1 MEMDYAEPVWEVVE
15 EEVEELEDFEEL
27 EVIEEVEEVK
37 ASPQYMHPS
46 YGIKRPPPLT
56 HQPMTMEI

>member
-1 MEMDYAEPVWEVVE
+1 MHNAVEMEYAEPVQEEME
-15 EEVEELEDFEEL
+15 EEVEELEDIEK
-27 EVIEEVEEVK
+27 VEEVE

-46 YGIKRPPPLT
+46 YGIKQPPPLT

>member
-1 MEMDYAEPVWEVVE
+1 MNNAVEMEYAEPVQEEME
-15 EEVEELEDFEEL
+15 EEVEELED
-27 EVIEEVEEVK
+27 IEEVEEVE